1 MNVDNIKKEEYIS
14 ENDDLLI
21 VLDSRKQWITKAR
34 KGKQF
39 HCHKGFF
46 DFDAIIG
53 KSFGISVLTNKS
65 VRLTIYKPLPSD
77 FLMNIPHSSQ
87 IIYPKDAGLILLFG
101 GVKPGAKVI
110 EAGTGSAALTS
121 ILAQYVL
128 PEGHVYTYEQREEA
142 YKNSK
147 KNIERLNLE
156 EFVTLHFKDAN
167 EGFEEQNVDSVILD
181 LGAPCSLIPQ
191 AYDSLKPS
199 GVLSVFLPTY
209 NQIEKVFTCIK
220 QEKFG
225 DIKALELIRRDLQL
239 KPNAIR
245 PRTRMIGHT
254 GFLFFARKLL
264 EGDN

>member
-1 MNVDNIKKEEYIS
+1 
-14 ENDDLLI
+14 
-21 VLDSRKQWITKAR
+21 
-34 KGKQF
+34 
-39 HCHKGFF
+39 
-46 DFDAIIG
+46 
-53 KSFGISVLTNKS
+53 
-65 VRLTIYKPLPSD
+65 
-77 FLMNIPHSSQ
+77 
-87 IIYPKDAGLILLFG
+87 
-101 GVKPGAKVI
+101 
-110 EAGTGSAALTS
+110 
-121 ILAQYVL
+121 
-128 PEGHVYTYEQREEA
+128 VYTYEQREEA

-167 EGFEEQNVDSVILD
+167 EGLEEQNVDSVILD
-181 LGAPCSLIPQ
+181 LGDPCSLIPH

-209 NQIEKVFTCIK
+209 NQVEKVFTCIK
-220 QEKFG
+220 QENFG

-254 GFLFFARKLL
+254 GFLLFARKLL